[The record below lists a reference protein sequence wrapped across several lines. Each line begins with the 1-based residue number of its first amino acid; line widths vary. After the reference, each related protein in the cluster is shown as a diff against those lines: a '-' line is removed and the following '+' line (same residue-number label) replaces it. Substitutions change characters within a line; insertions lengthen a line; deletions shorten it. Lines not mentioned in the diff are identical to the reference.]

1 MSEDREPYDVLD
13 SEAEIHLPDP
23 GWTITFTLEG
33 TMNVSMALPDQTK
46 QKRRMKLVDAC
57 RLCLIE
63 DRNVVK
69 FLCNEVWMPLRM
81 STSIL

>member
-33 TMNVSMALPDQTK
+33 TTNVSMSLPDQTK
-46 QKRRMKLVDAC
+46 QNRRTKLVDAC
-57 RLCLIE
+57 RLCLTE
-63 DRNVVK
+63 DSKVVN
-69 FLCNEVWMPLRM
+69 FFVRRCGCH
-81 STSIL
+81 SA